1 MALPAAVSRMTSFSA
16 LIYKGFSHLTSAV
29 WSLSRRALRSLLV
42 PSSEPDRV
50 RHVLLQSFGLNDFRE
65 GQRDIIDAI
74 LTGQD
79 VVAVMPTGGGKSLCY
94 QLPALLLPGLTVV
107 VSPLI
112 ALMKDQVDA
121 LLERGLMAAFINSS
135 QSPEEQT
142 RALQLAARGQLK
154 LLYIAPERF
163 RSQQFMRA
171 LSSIDVSLFAVDEAH
186 CLSQWGHD
194 FRPDYMRLGAAV
206 QALGRPPIAAFT
218 ATATKEVRDDICAV
232 LKLQEPQV
240 FFAGIDRDNLRIE
253 FLYIGG
259 KGGAEIK
266 HRAILGLIR
275 QQPSANGLIYASTR
289 KNVERVAE
297 KLRTEGVRVGLYH
310 AGLSDDERVRVQD
323 LFMAGKYQ
331 VMVATNAFGM
341 GVDKSDIRYVVHYDI
356 PGSVEAW
363 YQEIGRAGRDRKP
376 ARCLTLFAE
385 SDRFIQEYFLQGSNP
400 PREVI
405 EEVHRVLCQLDGD
418 TIELTVEQISE
429 RMSSTDND
437 MAVGTSLKVL
447 ERFGVVN
454 RGFRGES
461 KAWVK
466 FRKPHAD
473 ILRALARAPVQRAL
487 AEVLPQAV
495 NGDPMKG
502 ADVDVQTLCFEAGVD
517 REQALRMLGELARAG
532 QIDYEPPFRGRSTR
546 VLYRDGELPIDWNI
560 LEEKA
565 RRDLEK
571 LDMVVMLARSEACRK
586 WFLRRYFTGDG
597 GKTFCNSCDRCGNMT
612 REELDAAAEHEESR
626 AFSKK
631 IRQALAPAR
640 MARTSKPLRRQPL
653 DGEALRVVQQALN
666 CVARLNG
673 RFGRNRIAGVLKGSR
688 DKELIQWGLDSQP
701 SYGVLADLKLEDIL
715 SLLDCLIE
723 GSLLTNT
730 IIDQQSTHRIT
741 VLEVTEQG
749 RTVGRGLERP
759 LLSLPSALA
768 HLQPGNGP
776 TDEGTEAGGYDVAES
791 LSVSSTPTR
800 RERGGRSASGGLQ
813 RPGEGRGSRRGE
825 SPVPSAAAARG
836 PGTGRSHRNAPEGGL
851 LSHSPRLYEAL
862 VKWRTKRARQD
873 NVQLFMVLN
882 NATLEAL
889 ARMKP
894 TTPEGLL
901 AIKGLGPMKVQHYGE
916 ELLELI
922 INHKRSGL
930 EG

>member
-1 MALPAAVSRMTSFSA
+1 MKRIPALLWQGLSHGCSA
-16 LIYKGFSHLTSAV
+16 L
-29 WSLSRRALRSLLV
+29 WSLSGRALRSLLV
-42 PSSEPDRV
+42 SFSEPDRV
-50 RHVLLQSFGLNDFRE
+50 RHVLQQSFGLPEFRE

-94 QLPALLLPGLTVV
+94 QLPALLLSGLTVV

-121 LLERGLMAAFINSS
+121 LLERGLQAAFINSS
-135 QSPEEQT
+135 QSQEDQA

-171 LSSIDVSLFAVDEAH
+171 LAAIDVSLFAVDEAH

-206 QALGRPPIAAFT
+206 QALGRPPVAAFT
-218 ATATKEVRDDICAV
+218 ATATQEVRDDICAV

-253 FLYIGG
+253 FIYIAG
-259 KGGAEIK
+259 KGGAEHKI
-266 HRAILGLIR
+266 RAILGLIR
-275 QQPSANGLIYASTR
+275 QQPNANGLIYASTR
-289 KNVERVAE
+289 KNVERVCE
-297 KLRTEGVRVGLYH
+297 KLKAEGVRVGMYH
-310 AGLSDDERVRVQD
+310 AGLGDEERVRVQD

-341 GVDKSDIRYVVHYDI
+341 GVDKADIRYVVHYDI

-385 SDRFIQEYFLQGSNP
+385 SDRFIQEYFQQGSNP

-405 EEVHRVLCQLDGD
+405 EDVHRVLCQLNGE
-418 TIELTVEQISE
+418 TVELTVEQITE
-429 RMSSTDND
+429 RMTTTDND
-437 MAVGTSLKVL
+437 MAVSTSLKVL
-447 ERFGVVN
+447 ERFGVIS

-461 KAWVK
+461 KAWIR
-466 FRKPHAD
+466 FRKPHAE

-495 NGDPMKG
+495 SGDALRG
-502 ADVDVQTLCFEAGVD
+502 CDVDIHTLCVEAGVD
-517 REQALRMLGELARAG
+517 REQALRMLGELAKAG

-546 VLYRDGELPIDWNI
+546 VLYRDGDLPIDWNI

-565 RRDLEK
+565 RRDLDK
-571 LDMVVMLARSEACRK
+571 LDMVVTLARTDACRK

-597 GKTFCNSCDRCGNMT
+597 GKTFCNGCDRCGNMT
-612 REELDAAAEHEESR
+612 REELEAAAEHEEAR
-626 AFSKK
+626 TFSQKS
-631 IRQALAPAR
+631 RQALAPAR
-640 MARTSKPLRRQPL
+640 MVSRAGKPTRRQPL
-653 DGEALRVVQQALN
+653 DGEALRIVQQALT

-688 DKELIQWGLDSQP
+688 EKELIQWGLDAQP
-701 SYGVLADLKLEDIL
+701 TYGVLADLKLEDIL
-715 SLLDCLIE
+715 LLLDALIE
-723 GSLLTNT
+723 AALLTNT
-730 IIDQQSTHRIT
+730 VIDQQNTHRIT

-749 RTVGRGLERP
+749 RNVGRGLERP
-759 LLSLPSALA
+759 IMRLPPPLA
-768 HLQPGNGP
+768 HLQPGEPPG
-776 TDEGTEAGGYDVAES
+776 EGAAESGGYDVAAS
-791 LSVSSTPTR
+791 LEQAAGR
-800 RERGGRSASGGLQ
+800 RAAPEARRGSPGPLK
-813 RPGEGRGSRRGE
+813 RPNSLEGRRAEGAGAS
-825 SPVPSAAAARG
+825 RG
-836 PGTGRSHRNAPEGGL
+836 PGTGRSHRDAPVGGL
-851 LSHSPRLYEAL
+851 VSHSPRLYEAL
-862 VKWRTKRARQD
+862 VKWRAKRAKQEGIK
-873 NVQLFMVLN
+873 LFMVLS
-882 NATLEAL
+882 NASLEEL
-889 ARMKP
+889 ARFKP

-901 AIKGLGPMKVQHYGE
+901 SIKGLGPMKLQHYGE
-916 ELLELI
+916 ELLDVIL
-922 INHKRSGL
+922 NHRRTDSDG
-930 EG
+930 